1 MIRKVNLADREK
13 YIEMVRSFYNSEAVC
28 HEIPVSHIEAAFDE
42 MMRSDVYMEGFM
54 LEYDGKN
61 AGYANIAKT
70 FSCEGGGLTVW
81 IEELFVLPEF
91 RSKGLGRELFE
102 HLEKHYG
109 DKLARMRLE
118 ITDANQRAAK
128 LYRSLGFESLEY
140 RQMVKEFK

>member
-1 MIRKVNLADREK
+1 MIRKVTEADRQS
-13 YIEMVRSFYNSEAVC
+13 YIQMVKSFYNSEAVC

-42 MMRSDVYMEGFM
+42 MMRSDVYMEGFI
-54 LEYDGKN
+54 LEFKGKT

-81 IEELFVLPEF
+81 AEEIFVLPEF

-102 HLEKHYG
+102 FLERHYG
-109 DKLARMRLE
+109 NKLARMRLE

-128 LYRSLGFESLEY
+128 LYSSLGFEPLDY
-140 RQMVKEFK
+140 KQMVKEFR